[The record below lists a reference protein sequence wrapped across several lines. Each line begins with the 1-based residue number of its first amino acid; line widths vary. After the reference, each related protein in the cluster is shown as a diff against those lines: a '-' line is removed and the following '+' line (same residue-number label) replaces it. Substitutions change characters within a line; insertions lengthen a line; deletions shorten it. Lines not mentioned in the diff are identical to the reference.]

1 METGGNKMTRH
12 TNESKDKDLDLFD
25 MSPIERF
32 EKQFESMFPK
42 LLQRPFDWRWPGV
55 PVQSP
60 KMDIIDH
67 DKEIMVRAEIPG
79 FKKEDIEVTVTD
91 HSICIKAKTRKE
103 EKEEK
108 KNYVHQEIS
117 QGEIYRSM
125 VLPYQVDETKAE
137 ASFRDGVFELTVP
150 KLENA
155 HQKKV
160 EIH

>member
-1 METGGNKMTRH
+1 MTKH
-12 TNESKDKDLDLFD
+12 IQKTSDKDLDFWE
-25 MSPIERF
+25 MSPFERF
-32 EKQFESMFPK
+32 EKHFEQMLPK

-55 PVQSP
+55 AVVTP
-60 KMDIIDH
+60 KVDIIDH
-67 DKEIMVRAEIPG
+67 DKEIIVRAEIPG
-79 FKKEDIEVTVTD
+79 VKKDDLDVTISD
-91 HSICIKAKTRKE
+91 HSVSIKAKTHME

-108 KNYVHQEIS
+108 KNYFRQEIS

-125 VLPYQVDETKAE
+125 VLPCQVDETKAS
-137 ASFRDGVFELTVP
+137 ASFKDGIFELTVP